1 MTHPAILGPAVLILQ
16 LLLLLLVV
24 LVLLLLVP
32 FDLEGRVF
40 WGEGAPQARMR
51 IGWLFGRLHKD
62 VISRG
67 EREPSAR
74 GGEEAAPGKE
84 GGREEGKEEE
94 REEEKRKGEKD
105 WEGGKEEEED
115 KEAEGGSGFG
125 LGSSRIALEILRTEG
140 FLRNLGHLLRDLF
153 GVIQVHSLRV
163 DLVVGLSDP
172 AETGEAV
179 GLLSAVLTPL
189 EALTPLRARITP
201 SFAEERLAGST
212 EGRLRIVPIKIF
224 PPIIRFVLS
233 PPTWRAGWRAIRAK
247 RGKR

>member
-16 LLLLLLVV
+16 LLLLLFV
-24 LVLLLLVP
+24 LLALLLLAP
-32 FDLEGRVF
+32 IDLEGRVS

-62 VISRG
+62 VISRA

-74 GGEEAAPGKE
+74 GEEEAAPGKE
-84 GGREEGKEEE
+84 AGREEGKEEE

-115 KEAEGGSGFG
+115 KGAEGGSG
-125 LGSSRIALEILRTEG
+125 LGSSRIALDILRTEG
-140 FLRNLGHLLRDLF
+140 FLGNLIHLLRGLF

-163 DLVVGLSDP
+163 DLIVGLSDP
-172 AETGEAV
+172 ADTGEAV

-189 EALTPLRARITP
+189 ESLTPLRARITP
-201 SFAEERLAGST
+201 SFAEERLEGSA